1 VITGQD
7 HGMTQEWN
15 APDARLL
22 GHSLADL
29 RTAGGSATASEIVQQ
44 PGLWRECVQSVGEK
58 RSERDDFLA
67 PLLVDPRTRIILT
80 GAGTS
85 AFIGEVLAP
94 SLTRSLGRRVDAI
107 ATTDLVSNPQDHLT
121 DDVPTLLVSFAR
133 SGDSPESLA
142 ATRLADQ
149 FLSQVRHLIITC
161 NPAGALAA
169 ERAGSAD
176 TLVVAMPAA
185 ANDAGFAM
193 TSSFTCMLLTA
204 QLLLTGPD
212 VPVEKLAAAADRAL
226 AVIPSRAAQIAGAG
240 FERVVYLGSGPLQGL
255 ARESALKLLELTA
268 GRVAAWFDSPLGF
281 RHGPKA
287 LVNDRTLVVVLT
299 SSDPYT
305 RRYDDDIVAELGPR
319 LTPGGLV
326 VVSSDESP
334 SNSPD
339 AQVWSLPEID
349 GLDDALRAVVL
360 ALPAQILA
368 LQMSLAHGLT
378 PDNPFPDG
386 EVNRVVEGVRIH
398 PAGQIGKG

>member
-1 VITGQD
+1 
-7 HGMTQEWN
+7 MTQEWN

-226 AVIPSRAAQIAGAG
+226 AVIPAKAAQIADAG

>member
-1 VITGQD
+1 
-7 HGMTQEWN
+7 MTQEWN